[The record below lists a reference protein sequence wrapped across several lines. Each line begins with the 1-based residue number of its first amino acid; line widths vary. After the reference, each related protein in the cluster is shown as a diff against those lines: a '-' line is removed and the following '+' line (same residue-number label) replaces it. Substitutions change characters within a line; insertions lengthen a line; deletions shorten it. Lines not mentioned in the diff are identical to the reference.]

1 MTTQCDVAV
10 IGAGPGG
17 YVAALRAAQ
26 LGAKTVV
33 VERDRIGGVCLNWGC
48 IPTKTLLRT
57 AEVLQLAREAKEY
70 GVSVSDVR
78 LDWATAQQRKNSIV
92 RRLTGGV
99 SALLQKAGVAV
110 VPGEARWAA
119 PGTIQVTGPSDTE
132 KITAA
137 KVIVATGSRPA
148 PLPIP
153 GLDGPEVLTSDGAL
167 ALESLPDSMLI
178 IGAGPIGV
186 EFATLF
192 SACGVKTTLVEALP
206 RVLPTL
212 DADLSAEVERGL
224 KKARV
229 RVLIASKVTRVDK
242 TEPRPKVHVQGPSGE
257 SVIEVDR
264 ILVAVGRRANVE
276 ALGLAEAGVE
286 TSRAGIKVD
295 EFQRSSLT
303 DLYAIGDV
311 CGGIQLA
318 HVAMH
323 QGLVA
328 AENALGGQRVMH
340 YNAVP
345 SCVFGWPEVAT
356 VGLTEEAARSQGYN
370 VQVGKFPFRANGKAL
385 AHGDHDGL
393 VKIVSEAKFGQVLG
407 VHIVGPHASDLI
419 QEGTL
424 ALGLEATL
432 DELDNA
438 IHPHPTLSEAIA
450 EAALAARG
458 KALHI

>member
-1 MTTQCDVAV
+1 MSIQCDVAV

-26 LGAKTVV
+26 LGARTVV

-57 AEVLQLAREAKEY
+57 AEVLQLAREAKDY
-70 GVSVSDVR
+70 GVMVADVR
-78 LDWATAQQRKNSIV
+78 LDWAAAQKRKDAIV

-99 SALLQKAGVAV
+99 SSLLQKAGVAV
-110 VPGEARWAA
+110 VAGEARLVSPRVIEVAGQSA
-119 PGTIQVTGPSDTE
+119 SET
-132 KITAA
+132 ITAA
-137 KVIVATGSRPA
+137 KVIIATGSRPA

-153 GLDGPEVLTSDGAL
+153 GLDGPDVLTSDGAL
-167 ALESLPDSMLI
+167 ALDALPESLLI

-192 SACGVKTTLVEALP
+192 NACGVKTTLVEALP

-229 RVLIASKVTRVDK
+229 KVLTASKVTRIDRAGS
-242 TEPRPKVHVQGPSGE
+242 RPQVHIEGAAGE
-257 SVIEVDR
+257 TAVEVER

-276 ALGLAEAGVE
+276 ALGLAETGVE
-286 TSRAGIKVD
+286 VTKGGIKVD
-295 EFQRSSLT
+295 EFQRSNQP

-323 QGLVA
+323 QGVIA
-328 AENALGGQRVMH
+328 AENALGGHRVMH

-345 SCVFGWPEVAT
+345 SCVFSWPEVAT
-356 VGLTEEAARSQGYN
+356 VGLTEEAARSQGYD
-370 VQVGKFPFRANGKAL
+370 VQVGRFPFRANGKAL
-385 AHGDHDGL
+385 AQGDHDGL
-393 VKIVSEAKFGQVLG
+393 VKIVSESKFGQVLG

-432 DELDNA
+432 DELDNT

-450 EAALAARG
+450 EAALSVRG